1 MSTQYLSKI
10 FSTYIG
16 LDLGTANC
24 LVYVG
29 EQGIVLA
36 EPSVVA
42 VKVNSQA
49 VLSVIAVGSEAK
61 EMLGKTP
68 GNIKAIRPMKDGVIA
83 NFQITEE
90 MLRHFIKK
98 GMRQVPWYRRI
109 LAPILIIAVPSGI
122 TEVEKRAVEDSAKRA
137 GAGEVLLVEEPM
149 AAAIGVGLPVADP
162 AGSMIVD
169 IGGGTTEVA
178 VLSLTGIVSARSVRV
193 GGDELD
199 DAIMVHMRKVHNLL
213 IGELTAERIKIKLG
227 SAYPVKDDEE
237 LDVKGLDQVS
247 RVPKTVRI
255 NASEIRIALQ
265 EPITSILEAVIGT
278 LDDCP
283 PDLAADL
290 IDRGIMLA
298 GGGAML
304 AGLDKLLTEETG
316 LPVFVADNP
325 LNAVVN
331 GAGRMLHQLASSTG
345 MVTCAFSGGVVKRF
359 PPITGALPTNRTEA
373 SAGHRSNAFFPMPV
387 TVDGILTDETPLQ
400 AANAYSPTFVTP
412 NGISTSPSDTQLL
425 NADEPIRLRLAG
437 YFTLLRDLHPTKKA
451 SAISVI

>member
-29 EQGIVLA
+29 DQGIVLA

-331 GAGRMLHQLASSTG
+331 GAGRMLQEEKLWS
-345 MVTCAFSGGVVKRF
+345 R
-359 PPITGALPTNRTEA
+359 
-373 SAGHRSNAFFPMPV
+373 
-387 TVDGILTDETPLQ
+387 
-400 AANAYSPTFVTP
+400 
-412 NGISTSPSDTQLL
+412 
-425 NADEPIRLRLAG
+425 
-437 YFTLLRDLHPTKKA
+437 
-451 SAISVI
+451 